1 MSVTLIHTDVRDD
14 EGQSLLDLAFEELY
28 EYDDDDHCID
38 VALYLINHGCGDD
51 EEKDK
56 LLCGACC
63 RGKLDVVKELV
74 EKHDRDPKGE
84 CCVLTI
90 GLVLIAIV

>member
-1 MSVTLIHTDVRDD
+1 MSITLIHTDVRDD
-14 EGQSLLDLAFEELY
+14 QGQSPLDLALEDL
-28 EYDDDDHCID
+28 YDDEDDIA

-51 EEKDK
+51 EDKDK
-56 LLCGACC
+56 LLCGACSW
-63 RGKLDVVKELV
+63 GKLDVVKELV
-74 EKHDRDPKGE
+74 EKHDHDPKGE

>member
-1 MSVTLIHTDVRDD
+1 MSVTLKCTDVRDD
-14 EGQSLLDLAFEELY
+14 KGRSPLDQLL
-28 EYDDDDHCID
+28 EYLHTDHCID

-51 EEKDK
+51 KDKDK
-56 LLCGACC
+56 LLCQACMTDN
-63 RGKLDVVKELV
+63 LNVVKELV